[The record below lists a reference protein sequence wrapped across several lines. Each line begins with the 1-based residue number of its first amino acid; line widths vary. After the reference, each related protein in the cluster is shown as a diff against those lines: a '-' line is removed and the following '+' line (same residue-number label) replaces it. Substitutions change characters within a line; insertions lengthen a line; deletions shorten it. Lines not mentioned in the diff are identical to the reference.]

1 MEQCHKRE
9 SENKRLINER
19 KVLTNQ
25 LQEEY
30 ETRIGQLH
38 LDIVNLRSAKQQLEH
53 ELDCLRV
60 DFDHCKSDLESLNSR
75 HKNEVES
82 YRARYVC
89 TEKVPKKFYFI
100 KYIYLHKIS
109 RTGSRKIKVC
119 RMAR

>member
-38 LDIVNLRSAKQQLEH
+38 LDIVNLRSTKQQLEH

-89 TEKVPKKFYFI
+89 TENGKRFQKVFT
-100 KYIYLHKIS
+100 L
-109 RTGSRKIKVC
+109 
-119 RMAR
+119 